1 MKWAAVEITF
11 CVAALSTA
19 LGLRWLSAELNDDP
33 EFTGAGAVVYVPRCC
48 PAFAG
53 RALVCVDAPRVR
65 TVEVLP

>member
-11 CVAALSTA
+11 CVTALSTV
-19 LGLRWLSAELNDDP
+19 LGLSWLSVELNDDP
-33 EFTGAGAVVYVPRCC
+33 EFSAAVVYVPRCC